1 MTEKTR
7 KSLKP
12 LGTRPGVMYGSCK
25 VHKGSVGNCLPFRP
39 ILSALNTPTY
49 KLFIFLLPILKS
61 LTTNE
66 FTAKDSFHLA
76 EDIVDQQ
83 HDLFMVSLDV
93 DSLFTNIPW
102 EETID
107 ICTNEL
113 FKKSET
119 IEGLS
124 KTEFKELFS
133 LATKDWV
140 LFLME
145 HYKQIDGVAMG
156 PPSPRPY
163 IS

>member
-76 EDIVDQQ
+76 EDIVGQQ
-83 HDLFMVSLDV
+83 HDLFMGSLDV
-93 DSLFTNIPW
+93 DSLFTNIP
-102 EETID
+102 
-107 ICTNEL
+107 
-113 FKKSET
+113 
-119 IEGLS
+119 
-124 KTEFKELFS
+124 
-133 LATKDWV
+133 
-140 LFLME
+140 
-145 HYKQIDGVAMG
+145 
-156 PPSPRPY
+156 
-163 IS
+163 